1 MLIEWEA
8 SDPNNDHLR
17 YTVQYAAP
25 GSERWITLVENTDQ
39 SSYEWQTRRV
49 PDGRY
54 LIRVTAG
61 DWPDNPPDMA
71 LSATRLSDVV
81 LVDNTPPQLTRL
93 QAKVE
98 GQTATITTEVL
109 AHLCTVANLQY
120 AVDSAAD
127 WKPALPDS
135 LIFDSTKAPCT
146 IKIPDLKAGPHVVT
160 LRATDSQGNTKYQ
173 AVSLDVK

>member
-1 MLIEWEA
+1 MTIEWEA

-17 YTVQYAAP
+17 YTVEYAAP
-25 GSERWITLVENTDQ
+25 GSERWITLIENTDQ
-39 SSYEWQTRRV
+39 ASYDWQTRRV

-54 LIRVTAG
+54 LIRVTAS

-71 LSATRLSDVV
+71 LSAARLSDAV
-81 LVDNTPPQLTRL
+81 LVDNTPPQLTGL
-93 QAKVE
+93 QAKVA
-98 GQTATITTEVL
+98 GRTATITTEVV

-135 LIFDSTKAPCT
+135 LIFDSTKEPCT
-146 IKIPDLKAGPHVVT
+146 IKIADLKPGPHVVT